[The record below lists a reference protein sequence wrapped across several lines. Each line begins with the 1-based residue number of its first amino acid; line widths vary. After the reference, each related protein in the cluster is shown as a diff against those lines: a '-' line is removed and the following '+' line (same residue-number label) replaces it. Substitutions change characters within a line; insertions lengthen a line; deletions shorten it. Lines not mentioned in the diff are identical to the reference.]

1 MKHRALSLMLRSFRS
16 ILLLKASQVITS
28 SDKAKKIRDHY
39 TPEELKVV
47 SKFIAHFLKEHAEEL
62 YLSDRHRT
70 WLYIKG
76 VIHGVIHG
84 VILILLIPLLWGLIK
99 QLF

>member
-1 MKHRALSLMLRSFRS
+1 MLRSFRS
-16 ILLLKASQVITS
+16 ILLLKTSQVTTS
-28 SDKAKKIRDHY
+28 SDKAKKIRDYY

-70 WLYIKG
+70 WLYIRG
-76 VIHGVIHG
+76 VIHGA
-84 VILILLIPLLWGLIK
+84 ILILLIPLLWGLIK